1 MIDEQPLVFKK
12 ALVLKK
18 NAKSPYV
25 SYLQSKCFE
34 LRILFII
41 VTGMLIVDEIK
52 FHWLLIIRGCVQ
64 MILLLLHTQMTGRI
78 LTYYIEDFMMMM
90 MMMNSNN
97 RSVTGQVAQ
106 SGACVADGVVFR
118 GLRLVRASARRHA
131 SSLLRE

>member
-1 MIDEQPLVFKK
+1 M
-12 ALVLKK
+12 
-18 NAKSPYV
+18 
-25 SYLQSKCFE
+25 
-34 LRILFII
+34 
-41 VTGMLIVDEIK
+41 MVDEIK
-52 FHWLLIIRGCVQ
+52 YRWLLIIRGCVQ

-78 LTYYIEDFMMMM
+78 LTYYIDDFMMM
-90 MMMNSNN
+90 MMMNSNE